1 MKKFAALT
9 LVLIA
14 CSSQAATDRIKF
26 STDGNASAAQAA
38 AKSGVSA
45 DTLMVS
51 DRDLNRFVF
60 SSPVKRV
67 IFPAGAPVLGQPI
80 YLSGNTQVLVQV
92 AKGSDAEFAMI
103 VEGENGKVV
112 SLRLSPRPVAGA
124 VHRIDGARDL
134 GAVRATTPKAEPAD
148 GEEGRGEDAQSSKA
162 IRLLADF
169 AMQAL
174 PEGFEPQVLP
184 NPVRFDKFT
193 VIPLEVWSDGS
204 FRVTRYSLIAVP
216 GQTAVVSQ
224 PQFYRDGVLAI
235 SLDGNVVDSSQT
247 PILTIVDEEAGN

>member
-1 MKKFAALT
+1 MKKLAALT
-9 LVLIA
+9 LVMIA
-14 CSSQAATDRIKF
+14 CSAQAASDRIKF
-26 STDGNASAAQAA
+26 STDASTVSSTSTSSNAAT
-38 AKSGVSA
+38 

-92 AKGSDAEFAMI
+92 AKGSDSEFAMI

-134 GAVRATTPKAEPAD
+134 GAVRTSMPKTDTDSEGAQAD
-148 GEEGRGEDAQSSKA
+148 DSQSSKA

-169 AMQAL
+169 AMQAM
-174 PEGFEPQVLP
+174 PVGFEPQVLP
-184 NPVRFDKFT
+184 KPVRFDKFT
-193 VIPLEVWSDGS
+193 VIPLEVWSDGAY
-204 FRVTRYSLIAVP
+204 RITRYSLIAVP
-216 GQTAVVSQ
+216 GQSAVVSQ